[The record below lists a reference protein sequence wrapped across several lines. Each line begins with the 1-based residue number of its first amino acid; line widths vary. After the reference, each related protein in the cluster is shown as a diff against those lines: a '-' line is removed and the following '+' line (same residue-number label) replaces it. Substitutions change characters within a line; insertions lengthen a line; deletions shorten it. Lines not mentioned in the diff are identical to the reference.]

1 MIFAGIDIGV
11 QNTKAVIVKD
21 KRIIGK
27 ATVSSGGADRPLQ
40 IQKAFEEALSDAK
53 ITAADVEKIS
63 VTGKG
68 KYDVPFANETFTET
82 VAAVRAAKFYNKNTT
97 AVLSVGA
104 DETLAAAIGEK
115 RLVEEFVLNQKC
127 TAGLGIFIEYLAK
140 KLNMTTAQVSEANG
154 PDAGVMND
162 GCVVFS
168 ELDALSLINNGAS
181 KEAVMATANRAVA
194 TRAATVLE
202 DLTAPYGDKVT
213 LIGGLAK
220 NNAFVSALEAALGL
234 KFVVPEDAE
243 YCGAIGA
250 VMCSIEGIQVEG
262 NKII

>member
-21 KRIIGK
+21 KKIIGK
-27 ATVSSGGADRPLQ
+27 ATVSTGGIDRPAQ
-40 IQKAFEEALSDAK
+40 IQKAYDEALSDAG

-63 VTGKG
+63 LTGKG
-68 KYDVPFANETFTET
+68 KYDVPFEGETFTET
-82 VAAVRAAKFYNKNTT
+82 VAAVRAAKYYDADTT

-104 DETLAAAIGEK
+104 DETLAAAFGKK

-127 TAGLGIFIEYLAK
+127 TAGIGAFISYLAK
-140 KLNMTTAQVSEANG
+140 KFGMTEAQVGAADG

-181 KEAVMATANRAVA
+181 KEAVMATANRAAA

-202 DLTAPYGDKVT
+202 DLTASYGDKVA

-220 NNAFVSALEAALGL
+220 NKAFVSALEASLGL

-243 YCGAIGA
+243 YCGAVGA
-250 VMCSIEGIQVEG
+250 VMCSVEGI
-262 NKII
+262 